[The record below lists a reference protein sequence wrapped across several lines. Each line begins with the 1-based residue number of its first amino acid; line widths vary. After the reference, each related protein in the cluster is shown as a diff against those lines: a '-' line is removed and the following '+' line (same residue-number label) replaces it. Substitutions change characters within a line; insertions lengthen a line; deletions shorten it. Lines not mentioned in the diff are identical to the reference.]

1 VTGEGRYFPPMTVTP
16 PVSGTRRARVVLGA
30 LGLALSLGWAG
41 SLAGVLWHAAR
52 DRAAPTDA
60 IVVLGAAH
68 YLGRPSPV
76 LRARLDQAV
85 ALHAR
90 GVAPLVVLTGGTA
103 PGDTTSEAAAGFAYL
118 RRRGIPAAALLME
131 QEGRTTSES
140 LRAVR
145 TLLADRGLAR
155 VVLVSDPFHL
165 FRARLVA
172 TRLGLGAVTSPAR
185 GDDETLGALVRR
197 RPVYLLSES
206 VKAPI
211 AWLTGR

>member
-1 VTGEGRYFPPMTVTP
+1 MSVVPSAESSVPRV
-16 PVSGTRRARVVLGA
+16 RRARLVFGA
-30 LGLALSLGWAG
+30 CAVALLVGWIG

-52 DRAAPTDA
+52 DRAAPADA

-76 LRARLDQAV
+76 LRARLDQAA
-85 ALHAR
+85 ALHTR

-118 RRRGIPAAALLME
+118 RRRGIPPEALLME
-131 QEGRTTSES
+131 QAGRTTSES
-140 LRAVR
+140 LAAVR
-145 TLLADRGLAR
+145 VLLADRGVSR

-165 FRARLVA
+165 LRARLVA
-172 TRLGLGAVTSPAR
+172 WRFGLHAVTSPAR
-185 GDDETLGALVRR
+185 GEEATLGALVRR
-197 RPVYLLSES
+197 HPVYLLSES

>member
-1 VTGEGRYFPPMTVTP
+1 MTAAP
-16 PVSGTRRARVVLGA
+16 SPSRPRRARLAFGAFGAALVV
-30 LGLALSLGWAG
+30 GWIG

-52 DRAAPTDA
+52 DRAEPADA

-76 LRARLDQAV
+76 LRSRLDQAV

-90 GVAPLVVLTGGTA
+90 GVAPVVVLTGGTA

-118 RRRGIPAAALLME
+118 RRRGIPADALLME

-145 TLLADRGLAR
+145 TLLADRGLTR

-165 FRARLVA
+165 LRARLVA
-172 TRLGLGAVTSPAR
+172 RRFGLYAVTSPA
-185 GDDETLGALVRR
+185 LGEAERLAVLVRR
-197 RPVYLLSES
+197 HPVYLLSES

>member
-1 VTGEGRYFPPMTVTP
+1 MSVASSVPRV
-16 PVSGTRRARVVLGA
+16 RRARLAFGVCAVVVL
-30 LGLALSLGWAG
+30 LGWTG

-52 DRAAPTDA
+52 DRAAPADA

-76 LRARLDQAV
+76 LRARLDQAA
-85 ALHAR
+85 ALHTR

-103 PGDTTSEAAAGFAYL
+103 PGDTTSEAAAGYAYL
-118 RRRGIPAAALLME
+118 RRRGIPAEALLME

-140 LRAVR
+140 LAGVR
-145 TLLADRGLAR
+145 VLLAERGVSR

-165 FRARLVA
+165 LRARLVA
-172 TRLGLGAVTSPAR
+172 RRLGLHAVTSPAR
-185 GDDETLGALVRR
+185 GDGERLGTLVRR
-197 RPVYLLSES
+197 HPVYLLSES